1 MLYNI
6 KKIKMLFLNI
16 PKDIDIKIGK
26 NWIKFVGPLGQ
37 VIKKKS
43 KDIKLYFSKTQQKLY
58 LLNKDNKNNHF
69 YLSMINNIIWGISK
83 GYLSKLQII
92 GVGYKAQV
100 DKDNLILRLGYSH
113 EVYYKIPKNIKIT
126 VLQQKILTLVVF
138 GNNYQQVKQ
147 TAAEIRSL
155 KSPEPYKGKGIRF
168 LNEIVKQKEGKK
180 N

>member
-1 MLYNI
+1 MTSS
-6 KKIKMLFLNI
+6 
-16 PKDIDIKIGK
+16 PK
-26 NWIKFVGPLGQ
+26 
-37 VIKKKS
+37 
-43 KDIKLYFSKTQQKLY
+43 
-58 LLNKDNKNNHF
+58 
-69 YLSMINNIIWGISK
+69 
-83 GYLSKLQII
+83 
-92 GVGYKAQV
+92 A
-100 DKDNLILRLGYSH
+100 
-113 EVYYKIPKNIKIT
+113 KNIKIT